1 MTDHASSPVTNPVTS
16 SFTKVLLVRH
26 GQSLANAGGK
36 TADHDT
42 NPLTE
47 LGRMQSRDFADRLD
61 CKPTLFIV
69 SPFLRAQQTAEPLRQ
84 RFPDVPVEEWPIQE
98 FTFLDPARHKGTSE
112 EDRQPNVMSYWQ
124 RQDPTFIDG
133 PGAESFT
140 QFFDR
145 AREAIRRLVNRN
157 PGGCI
162 VIVTHGYFM
171 QAFRL
176 VLLFP
181 NATDA
186 ELFSN
191 FRRFHLINFIQN
203 TDSLEFAIQ
212 DGKIQL
218 IGQPPSDGFH
228 TSRRDVPCID

>member
-1 MTDHASSPVTNPVTS
+1 VTDRASSAV
-16 SFTKVLLVRH
+16 TKVLLVRH

-36 TADHDT
+36 TVDHNT

-47 LGRMQSRDFADRLD
+47 LGRMQSRVFADRLD
-61 CKPTLFIV
+61 CKPTLFVV

-98 FTFLDPARHKGTSE
+98 FTFLEPTRHKGTSE
-112 EDRQPNVMSYWQ
+112 EDRQPNVTSYWQ
-124 RQDPTFIDG
+124 RQDPAFLDG

-145 AREAIRRLVNRN
+145 AREAIRRLVTRN

-176 VLLFP
+176 VVRFP

-186 ELFSN
+186 ELMAN
-191 FRRFHLINFIQN
+191 FLRFHLTNFIQN

-212 DGKIQL
+212 DGKILL
-218 IGQPPSDGFH
+218 IGQPHLSGFTLQGE
-228 TSRRDVPCID
+228 TSHA

>member
-1 MTDHASSPVTNPVTS
+1 MTEAASQAVTRV
-16 SFTKVLLVRH
+16 FLVRH
-26 GQSLANAGGK
+26 GQSVANAGGR
-36 TADHDT
+36 TTDHDT

-47 LGRMQSRDFADRLD
+47 LGRTQSVDLAKRLP
-61 CKPTLFIV
+61 CKPNLFVV

-84 RFPDVPVEEWPIQE
+84 RFPDVPVEVWPIQE
-98 FTFLDPARHKGTSE
+98 FTFLEPANHKNSTE
-112 EDRQPNVMSYWQ
+112 ADRQPHSADYWK
-124 RQDPTFIDG
+124 RQDPVFLTG

-145 AREAIRRLVNRN
+145 AREAIHRLETAN

-162 VIVTHGYFM
+162 ILFTHGYFM

-176 VLLFP
+176 AVRFP

-186 ELFSN
+186 ELMAN
-191 FRRFHLINFIQN
+191 FLRFHLVNFIEN

-212 DGKIQL
+212 DGKIRI
-218 IGQPPSDGFH
+218 IGQPRLMGFTLQGESSH
-228 TSRRDVPCID
+228 A

>member
-1 MTDHASSPVTNPVTS
+1 VTDRASSPVTNPV
-16 SFTKVLLVRH
+16 TKVLLVRH

-42 NPLTE
+42 NPLTD
-47 LGRMQSRDFADRLD
+47 LGRMQCRDFADRLD

-112 EDRQPNVMSYWQ
+112 EDRQPSVTSYWQ
-124 RQDPTFIDG
+124 RQDPTFLDG

-140 QFFDR
+140 QFLDR
-145 AREAIRRLVNRN
+145 AREAAHRLVTRN

-176 VLLFP
+176 LVRFP

-186 ELFSN
+186 ELMAN
-191 FRRFHLINFIQN
+191 FLRFHLTNFIQN

-218 IGQPPSDGFH
+218 IGQPRLTGFTLQGE
-228 TSRRDVPCID
+228 TSHA